1 MGSHTQTSSLF
12 IWSVRTDWQSSSSK
26 RKRLLKSFSSA
37 AQGQWRSS
45 AVKVPSRN
53 RNSLRL
59 HCEILIWAG
68 TTLTLWD
75 AFECNR
81 FALLLGHVDGRKQ
94 FLSFVAQW
102 MKMRW
107 SSPWQISRGHLWQ
120 QVEIKRKEQFKL
132 SA

>member
-12 IWSVRTDWQSSSSK
+12 ISSVRTDWQSSSSK
-26 RKRLLKSFSSA
+26 RKKLVKSFSSG
-37 AQGQWRSS
+37 AQGWLRSS
-45 AVKVPSRN
+45 VVKVLSRN

-59 HCEILIWAG
+59 HYEILIWTG
-68 TTLTLWD
+68 TTVTLWD
-75 AFECNR
+75 SFEWNR
-81 FALLLGHVDGRKQ
+81 FALLLGHVDVRKQ

-107 SSPWQISRGHLWQ
+107 SSPWQIRRGHLWQ